1 MLSARITA
9 VIIGYICGLFL
20 SGYLYGKAKHVDVR
34 EMGSGNVGTTN
45 TLRNLGWKAG
55 AVTLLGD
62 IGKVFAAIFIT
73 WLIFHD
79 KYPEVVWLL
88 EVYAGFGAVIGHD
101 FPIYMKFKG
110 GKGIAST
117 GGMVLGL
124 CPIAAPVSLGLF
136 ILMVLITGYVS
147 LGSILGLISL
157 FVQVILLGEIGWF
170 HIPNGYLPEV
180 YILFGLLALLGLVK
194 HHENIRR
201 LLNGTENKF
210 GSKKKHL
217 QSESE

>member
-1 MLSARITA
+1 MLVARITA
-9 VIIGYICGLFL
+9 VVIGYICGLFL

-55 AVTLLGD
+55 VVTLLGD
-62 IGKVFAAIFIT
+62 ICKVFVAIFIT
-73 WLIFHD
+73 WLLFH
-79 KYPEVVWLL
+79 KQYPDVVWLF
-88 EVYAGFGAVIGHD
+88 EAYAGFGAVIGHD

-124 CPIAAPVSLGLF
+124 CPFVAPISLGLF
-136 ILMVLITGYVS
+136 ILMIVITGYVS
-147 LGSILGLISL
+147 LGSIVGVISL
-157 FVQVILLGEIGWF
+157 FIQVILFGQLGWF
-170 HIPNGYLPEV
+170 HIPAGYLIEV
-180 YILFGLLALLGLVK
+180 YILFGLLALIGIRK

-217 QSESE
+217 ENENE

>member
-1 MLSARITA
+1 MLIARITSA
-9 VIIGYICGLFL
+9 IIGYICGLFL
-20 SGYLYGKAKHVDVR
+20 SGYFYGKTKNVDVR

-55 AVTLLGD
+55 AVTLIGD
-62 IGKVFAAIFIT
+62 IGKVFVAIFVT
-73 WLIFHD
+73 WLIFHN
-79 KYPEVVWLL
+79 KYPQVVWLF

-101 FPIYMKFKG
+101 FPVYMKFKG

-124 CPIAAPVSLGLF
+124 CPFAAPVSLGLF

-157 FVQVILLGEIGWF
+157 FIQVILFGEMGLF
-170 HIPNGYLPEV
+170 HVPNAYLPEV
-180 YILFGLLALLGLVK
+180 YILFGLLALLGIMK
-194 HHENIRR
+194 HHENIKR